1 MLGEFYL
8 FAMFLTA
15 QSSLSLEFIKFIVQ
29 INLRDKCKDLLSQT
43 LLH

>member
-1 MLGEFYL
+1 MNIYL

-15 QSSLSLEFIKFIVQ
+15 QSSFFLELIKFIIQV
-29 INLRDKCKDLLSQT
+29 NVRHKSEDLLCQT